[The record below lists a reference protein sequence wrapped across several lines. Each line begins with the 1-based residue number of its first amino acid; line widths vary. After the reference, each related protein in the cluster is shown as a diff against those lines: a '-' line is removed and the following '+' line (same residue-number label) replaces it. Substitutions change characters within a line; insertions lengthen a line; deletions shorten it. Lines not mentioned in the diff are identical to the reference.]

1 MGLGLSICLRNHGS
15 LVRVS
20 GIDDFMEK
28 GYLWTETAGSA
39 VKDLHHEE

>member
-1 MGLGLSICLRNHGS
+1 M
-15 LVRVS
+15 VRWAGS